1 MQNAALWFSDDKK
14 AGYAESSLEWNVLE
28 RTLRNRLAGDLP
40 IREAKAASQKLSVV

>member
-1 MQNAALWFSDDKK
+1 MASGQQWKK
-14 AGYAESSLEWNVLE
+14 ASFEWNVLE